1 MRSYIRHPSDI
12 PIRVDSTSTDVTNHG
27 QMLNNI
33 SYGGL
38 SFISESSVKIGLT
51 IQLKIDSVNPVFE
64 AEGLVTHC
72 HVEEGKYVIGIEFIR
87 RDDMFV
93 ARMVEQVCHIEHYKR
108 EMAQQEGR
116 ELSGEEAAREWIEKY
131 AANFPCWSA

>member
-12 PIRVDSTSTDVTNHG
+12 PIRVDNTSTEVTHRG

-33 SYGGL
+33 SHGGL
-38 SFISESSVKIGLT
+38 SFISATPVKIGLT
-51 IQLKIDSVNPVFE
+51 IQLNIDSVTPAFE

-72 HVEEGKYVIGIEFIR
+72 NEEEGHYVIGIEFIR
-87 RDDMFV
+87 KDDLFV

-108 EMAQQEGR
+108 EMALREGR
-116 ELSGEEAAREWIEKY
+116 ELTGEEAAREWIEKF
-131 AANFPCWSA
+131 AEKFPRWSA

>member
-12 PIRVDSTSTDVTNHG
+12 PIQVDNTSTEVTNHG

-33 SYGGL
+33 SHGGL
-38 SFISESSVKIGLT
+38 SFISDVPVKIGLT
-51 IQLKIDSVNPVFE
+51 IQLKIDSVTPAFE
-64 AEGLVTHC
+64 AEGLITHC
-72 HVEEGKYVIGIEFIR
+72 NAEDGKYVIGIEFIR
-87 RDDMFV
+87 RDDLFV

-108 EMAQQEGR
+108 EMALLEGR

-131 AANFPCWSA
+131 AANFPRWSA